1 VSVRTDASV
10 RAAACRYGLTRAG
23 SLLRLIDDV
32 LCVDAVD
39 AYIVVRASIRA
50 RGSHA
55 HVSSE
60 SVPAALGRARRR
72 GGPGNRCAAVRADES
87 RAAALRTFVALLE
100 NARLDTV
107 SSLRTS
113 LARSMNV
120 DLETREFRD
129 QAIAELD
136 RLQTGRSSS
145 SDAFTE
151 WRTKTIDEAQRWAG
165 RIVLPRID
173 PH

>member
-1 VSVRTDASV
+1 
-10 RAAACRYGLTRAG
+10 
-23 SLLRLIDDV
+23 
-32 LCVDAVD
+32 
-39 AYIVVRASIRA
+39 
-50 RGSHA
+50 
-55 HVSSE
+55 
-60 SVPAALGRARRR
+60 
-72 GGPGNRCAAVRADES
+72 
-87 RAAALRTFVALLE
+87 VALLE